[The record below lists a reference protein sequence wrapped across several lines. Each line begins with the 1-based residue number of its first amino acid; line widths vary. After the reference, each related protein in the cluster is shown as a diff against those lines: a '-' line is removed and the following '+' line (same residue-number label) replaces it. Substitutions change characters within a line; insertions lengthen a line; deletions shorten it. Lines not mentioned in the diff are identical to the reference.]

1 MDQMIRVD
9 DDIAKAVFKCMQL
22 LDLVDGRW
30 SASSTFNINQ
40 SRRLLAI
47 HGFFGCIRRKED
59 YWDDTVVENV
69 FGTIRRKRAHWKC
82 ISDAYLK

>member
-30 SASSTFNINQ
+30 SA
-40 SRRLLAI
+40 
-47 HGFFGCIRRKED
+47 IRAFR
-59 YWDDTVVENV
+59 V
-69 FGTIRRKRAHWKC
+69 
-82 ISDAYLK
+82 